1 MFNCFIDVIII
12 IIHILIIIFIN
23 IFQTCNLPCRQFPQ
37 QAGSHTVNFPYKQF
51 ATQAISAYGGCVSG
65 CRTGNLLNLT
75 FQTQKQRKKI
85 TKILKKRKNNKKK
98 KKLKK

>member
-1 MFNCFIDVIII
+1 MFNGFIDVIII

-75 FQTQKQRKKI
+75 FQTQKQRKKSQ
-85 TKILKKRKNNKKK
+85 KYKKK
-98 KKLKK
+98 EKIRKRRRN